1 MPATQPAQLL
11 SVTAE
16 KAPAAVAAE
25 YAPPVQPPHTAEEAA
40 PIAAEYVSAGHAV
53 QASPAI
59 ATTVVA

>member
-1 MPATQPAQLL
+1 VPAAQSTQLA
-11 SVTAE
+11 
-16 KAPAAVAAE
+16 AAVAAE